1 MVKVHVWLPSGQHV
15 GHTALTIGDV
25 YVSFWPEGTAGG
37 KKDFAIKQSHPGT
50 FVTAL
55 QEDIRNEGDR
65 LPHTV
70 ELHKLD
76 EAKILDYIAKLIE
89 NRPLYQ
95 ITNHNCSHV
104 IANCLMAGAEKKP
117 SFTPNAGAYATIGK
131 LFFGTWTPDQVLKYA
146 NELKKHEGSL

>member
-1 MVKVHVWLPSGQHV
+1 VVKVHVWLPEGNNV

-25 YVSFWPEGTAGG
+25 YVSFWPEGHAG
-37 KKDFAIKQSHPGT
+37 KKDFKIKRSQAGT
-50 FVTAL
+50 FVSAL
-55 QEDIRNEGDR
+55 QEDIRNEGGR
-65 LPHTV
+65 VPETM
-70 ELHKLD
+70 ELRGLD
-76 EAKILDYIAKLIE
+76 ESKILDYVAKLIE

-104 IANCLMAGAEKKP
+104 IANCLMAGTDKHP

-146 NELKKHEGSL
+146 RELQRHEGSL